1 MAKNKHI
8 VDKFIEFTARD
19 SIFNVN
25 LLYDYIYKSKKVV
38 LWLCRLTNLKNSKY
52 KYFSDTLWVQRWE
65 SASFIG
71 GLKLEKLS

>member
-1 MAKNKHI
+1 MFNLWIELDYFEQQVKDLLAKNKHI

-52 KYFSDTLWVQRWE
+52 KYFSDTL
-65 SASFIG
+65 
-71 GLKLEKLS
+71 